1 MNLWLTVQ
9 FFFTAVAGSGA
20 FVTQR
25 VATADNPA
33 IPTFSEA
40 CSLSSS
46 TQVPTILFK
55 RKSLVPGLGRVSTH
69 TVLTRTDKSAPLPHL
84 PHTRASTHA
93 IKQFSEYL
101 FSDKITHQLF
111 KPNQATVQATLGSQ
125 PFY

>member
-1 MNLWLTVQ
+1 MFLLQLDVQ
-9 FFFTAVAGSGA
+9 YELMAYCSIFFTAVAGSGA

-55 RKSLVPGLGRVSTH
+55 RKSLVPGLGLSLIH
-69 TVLTRTDKSAPLPHL
+69 
-84 PHTRASTHA
+84 
-93 IKQFSEYL
+93 I
-101 FSDKITHQLF
+101 
-111 KPNQATVQATLGSQ
+111 
-125 PFY
+125 